1 MGEKEMTRFLLAL
14 ALAGLTT
21 PAFAMMADTMSC
33 ADFTAMESA
42 DQMAAMAPA
51 EGAMGEGGMA
61 AEGAMAEGGMMA
73 EDMSPEHMTMEATE
87 ACEAHP
93 DMTVGDAMKAGY

>member
-1 MGEKEMTRFLLAL
+1 MTRFLLAL
-14 ALAGLTT
+14 ALAASTT
-21 PAFAMMADTMSC
+21 SAFAMMADTMSC

-51 EGAMGEGGMA
+51 EGAMGEG
-61 AEGAMAEGGMMA
+61 EGGMSASGQMA
-73 EDMSPEHMTMEATE
+73 TEEMSPDHMAMEATE

-93 DMTVGDAMKAGY
+93 EMTVGEAMKAGY

>member
-1 MGEKEMTRFLLAL
+1 MTRFLLAL

-21 PAFAMMADTMSC
+21 PAFAMMADTMPC
-33 ADFTAMESA
+33 ADYGAMESA

-51 EGAMGEGGMA
+51 EGAMGESETAGS
-61 AEGAMAEGGMMA
+61 MMA
-73 EDMSPEHMTMEATE
+73 DDMSPDHMAMQATE

-93 DMTVGDAMKAGY
+93 EMTVGDAMKASH

>member
-1 MGEKEMTRFLLAL
+1 MTRFLLAL
-14 ALAGLTT
+14 AMAGLTT
-21 PAFAMMADTMSC
+21 PAFAMMADTMTC
-33 ADFTAMESA
+33 ADFTAMEAA
-42 DQMAAMAPA
+42 DQMAAMAP

-61 AEGAMAEGGMMA
+61 AEGQMADGGMMA
-73 EDMSPEHMTMEATE
+73 EDMSPEHMMAEATE